1 MSNVFALRSATV
13 FHTTPRVWRRHHP
26 RLGAAH
32 AATSRPPSR
41 PRRIVSHRL
50 IAMGKVVNFG
60 RSRNQRQGG
69 EPMRLLVVFLLSL
82 MVSQSISIGVGLL
95 VERHFTPYTGL
106 VTFIALYFAMF
117 WLAWRFAIR
126 ITEPNAV
133 FGTRLSS
140 AEK

>member
-1 MSNVFALRSATV
+1 
-13 FHTTPRVWRRHHP
+13 
-26 RLGAAH
+26 
-32 AATSRPPSR
+32 
-41 PRRIVSHRL
+41 
-50 IAMGKVVNFG
+50 MGEVVNFG

-69 EPMRLLVVFLLSL
+69 ETMRLLVVFVLSL
-82 MVSQSISIGVGLL
+82 VVSQSISIGVGLL